1 MHIFQKSLNTS
12 SVIKGLVLFCYG
24 IFFTYI
30 SVFFGMPKDFKGF
43 EVIFFDIGQGDSALI
58 RLPGSGRIL
67 IDGGPDLTI
76 LYKLG
81 AYIAWG
87 EREFDTVFVSHP
99 HADHITG
106 LIEFLERYRVREIV
120 LPDVSLE
127 TPEYRVFMEKARER
141 GVTVTRIVKKEVR
154 EYGYDAKIE
163 ILHPEKIPRPFQ
175 EKDINNSSLLLRLVY
190 KDAAFLFT
198 GDLEAAGQKE
208 NMEETL
214 RSNVLKVPHQG
225 SSDSLLKDFLEKVQP
240 EISVIS
246 VGKNTY
252 GHPSLRVIRTL
263 ERMGSKVFIT
273 QKDGDIHIRFGNQGI
288 FVHK

>member
-1 MHIFQKSLNTS
+1 M
-12 SVIKGLVLFCYG
+12 LFCYV
-24 IFFTYI
+24 IFFSYI
-30 SVFFGMPKDFKGF
+30 AVFFGMPKDFEAF
-43 EVIFFDIGQGDSALI
+43 EIIFFDVGQGDSAYI
-58 RLPGSGRIL
+58 RLPGSRRIL
-67 IDGGPDLTI
+67 IDGGPDLTL

-81 AYIAWG
+81 AYIPWG
-87 EREFDTVFVSHP
+87 IREFDTIFVSHP

-106 LIEFLERYRVREIV
+106 LIEFLERYRVKEIV
-120 LPDVSLE
+120 LPDVSLD
-127 TPEYRVFMEKARER
+127 TPEYKVLMEKARGR
-141 GVTVTRIVKKEVR
+141 GITVTRILKKEVR
-154 EYGYDAKIE
+154 EYGHDAKIE
-163 ILHPEKIPRPFQ
+163 ILHPEKIPQPFQ

-198 GDLEAAGQKE
+198 GDLEIAGQKE
-208 NMEETL
+208 NMEEIL

-225 SSDSLLKDFLEKVQP
+225 SSDSLQKDFLEKVRP

-263 ERMGSKVFIT
+263 ERMGSRVFIT
-273 QKDGDIHIRFGNQGI
+273 QKDGDIHIRFGNQGV